1 MTTQLDIATNPPSTG
16 TEATAR
22 HRALNDR
29 DGMALD
35 YPARQLTAA
44 ALAVGVVFGFGGNF
58 LPELPQTFAHVV
70 SSIGLVVGSATLAL
84 SLLRQRR
91 ELVAAGLL
99 VLAMAEL
106 VMWNNGSSVELGD
119 LAFSS
124 SVMFYVPGLLLV
136 SIPIGFPIWSR
147 IAGGLAAIPFG
158 IHAVQFFLGESPL
171 PSGPFAIAGYMLM
184 SIAIIGWI
192 VAILRPAPAAQ
203 G

>member
-29 DGMALD
+29 EGIALD
-35 YPARQLTAA
+35 YPVRQLTAA

-70 SSIGLVVGSATLAL
+70 SSIGPVVGCVTLAL
-84 SLLRQRR
+84 SFLRQRR

-124 SVMFYVPGLLLV
+124 SVMFYVPGLLLA
-136 SIPIGFPIWSR
+136 SIRRGFPIWSR
-147 IAGGLAAIPFG
+147 SAGGLAAIPFG
-158 IHAVQFFLGESPL
+158 IHAVQFLRVSPHCHRVHL
-171 PSGPFAIAGYMLM
+171 Q
-184 SIAIIGWI
+184 
-192 VAILRPAPAAQ
+192 LRATCS
-203 G
+203 